1 MDYFELN
8 DFIEEQIF
16 KGSQQVVLYQIEKHQ
31 RIAYPFATFILTLI
45 GVSISSRKV
54 RGGIGLHIG
63 IGLLISF
70 SYILFLRVSSTFAIN
85 SGMPVI
91 LAVWIPNIIYSLLA
105 FYLIKKAPK

>member
-1 MDYFELN
+1 M
-8 DFIEEQIF
+8 
-16 KGSQQVVLYQIEKHQ
+16 
-31 RIAYPFATFILTLI
+31 AYPFATFILTLI

-63 IGLLISF
+63 LGLLISF
-70 SYILFLRVSSTFAIN
+70 SYILFMRVSSTFAIN

-91 LAVWIPNIIYSLLA
+91 LAVWIPNILYSILA